1 MVCYPRANHRKALQT
16 PRLRPSGVRCH
27 KIVTRLKPLIDLF
40 GGIRRDIRH
49 GIRLFVRRS
58 MNAQQVFRPATFP
71 DTQARATR
79 RFSRDPRPR
88 PRHSF
93 CMLLPFVYSTV

>member
-1 MVCYPRANHRKALQT
+1 MVYNPRPTAHEPLKK
-16 PRLRPSGVRCH
+16 PPSTSRAADCH

-49 GIRLFVRRS
+49 GIRLFVRRP

-88 PRHSF
+88 RRTTF